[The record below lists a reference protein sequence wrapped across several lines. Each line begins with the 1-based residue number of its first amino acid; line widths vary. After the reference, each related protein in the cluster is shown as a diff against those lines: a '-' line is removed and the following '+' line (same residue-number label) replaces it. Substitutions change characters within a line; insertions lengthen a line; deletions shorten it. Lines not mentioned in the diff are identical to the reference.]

1 MLNNNTAG
9 DRRFREVL
17 SHRNAGLI
25 GVGSDIDEFE
35 LVENIHRAWTD
46 KKANPTHTPWQVVR
60 RPDGQWSR

>member
-46 KKANPTHTPWQVVR
+46 KKAHPTHTPCLIVHKLD
-60 RPDGQWSR
+60 RPWSR

>member
-1 MLNNNTAG
+1 MVNNNTAG

-46 KKANPTHTPWQVVR
+46 KKAHPII
-60 RPDGQWSR
+60 DCS

>member
-1 MLNNNTAG
+1 MVNNNTAG

-46 KKANPTHTPWQVVR
+46 KKANPTHTP
-60 RPDGQWSR
+60 